1 MKKASLIAILGIST
15 ILAGGCSNL
24 PFIGGGEPEAVAP
37 ASPEQSASPQAK
49 PKEETS
55 PKDGEAKAQ
64 KPKSI
69 PTTSLVQ
76 STSSTERVRQVQ
88 KGRTDPFDNISI
100 EPIVK
105 VSPIPGRENSPVPRV
120 DSLPRV
126 NRPRGTNIP
135 NKIKIT
141 PPKTTPKTTP
151 KGKTNSGSSSNPT
164 NRTTTPPPKPTI
176 TVREPSRVN
185 PSPLPLPEL
194 PPPPQPTVARAI
206 EVTGVVQAGGVP
218 QAIVKEPNSD
228 FQRYV
233 KAGDYLANGQVLVKR
248 IEMKSGPQPV
258 VVLEQLGVEVSRR
271 VGDKPITAQGDST
284 NSSG

>member
-1 MKKASLIAILGIST
+1 MKKASLIAILGT
-15 ILAGGCSNL
+15 LTVLTGGCSNI
-24 PFIGGGEPEAVAP
+24 PFLGGNEPEATAP
-37 ASPEQSASPQAK
+37 ASPEPTSSPQAK
-49 PKEETS
+49 PKEETA
-55 PKDGEAKAQ
+55 PQDAKAKTE

-100 EPIVK
+100 EPVVK
-105 VSPIPGRENSPVPRV
+105 VSPIQGRGNSPVPRV
-120 DSLPRV
+120 DSIPRV
-126 NRPRGTNIP
+126 NRPGGTRVP
-135 NKIKIT
+135 NKINIT
-141 PPKTTPKTTP
+141 PPKTTP
-151 KGKTNSGSSSNPT
+151 GRKTNSGSSSNPT
-164 NRTTTPPPKPTI
+164 NRTTTPKPSI
-176 TVREPSRVN
+176 TVREPSRIN
-185 PSPLPLPEL
+185 PSPRPVPEL
-194 PPPPQPTVARAI
+194 PPPPQPTIARAI

-271 VGDKPITAQGDST
+271 VGDKPITAQGDSA
-284 NSSG
+284 NPSG